1 MNYKIYLVF
10 LSFVIMAG
18 CYTVIKHPAVSD
30 SDNAS
35 FQHPVYFSDD
45 CNSCHT
51 TDQPLLMTPQEE
63 IPRLNYIYNNDRWY
77 YYYESPWWSRDIFYQ
92 SGGYPVN
99 SGDNS
104 TLPTTSAR
112 RRFPGAGGNDQSV
125 SNNPIGVAGSNTGSS
140 TRIISGD
147 STSTSGNNSNI
158 RQADDKSSTRE
169 GQRNSDG
176 DQNSNVRKVDRK
188 KK

>member
-1 MNYKIYLVF
+1 MVF

-45 CNSCHT
+45 CNSCHSAEL
-51 TDQPLLMTPQEE
+51 PLLMTPQQEL
-63 IPRLNYIYNNDRWY
+63 PRLNYIYNNDRWY
-77 YYYESPWWSRDIFYQ
+77 DYYESPWWSRDMFYE
-92 SGGYPVN
+92 SGGYSTNPDEN
-99 SGDNS
+99 T

-112 RRFPGAGGNDQSV
+112 RRFPGAGGNEQSV
-125 SNNPIGVAGSNTGSS
+125 PNNAVGSAGVSTGSS
-140 TRIISGD
+140 TRISSGD
-147 STSTSGNNSNI
+147 STSASGNNSNI
-158 RQADDKSSTRE
+158 RQSDQQSSTRE
-169 GQRNSDG
+169 GQRSSSDS
-176 DQNSNVRKVDRK
+176 QNSNVRKVERK